1 MGHSTRCRVVGA
13 ACRSA
18 SYLRAVVSGSQEY
31 FCGVFSMSL
40 FSSVEPV
47 RFEGPGTK
55 NEFAYRVYDK
65 DRVILDRRMEDWL
78 KPAVCYWHSFN
89 WPGADIFGGGTLPR
103 PWLGTPITQ
112 AMADTKLDAA
122 FDFFTRLGV
131 RYFTFHDV
139 DAMASVTTLK
149 EHDRSLKTIEAGI
162 AAKMAATGVK
172 LLWGT
177 GNLFSHPRYAGGAA
191 TSPDPEVYARA
202 AAQVR
207 YCLEA
212 THRLGGENY
221 VLWGGREG
229 YDSLLNTDLRRELD
243 QYGRF
248 LAMVVEHKHRI
259 GFKGTI
265 LIEPKPFEPTKH
277 QYDHD
282 VAAVFAFLQRYGLTQ
297 EVKVNIEVN
306 HATLAGLD
314 FEHEIAAARAYGIFG
329 SIDINRGDPR
339 NGWDTDQFPNNAQE
353 LVPAVMQL
361 VEDGGFGNG
370 GFNFDAKLRRQ
381 SVDPQ
386 DLYLA
391 HIGGIDTIARALL
404 AAADIV
410 STAALKKL
418 RDERYRGWDGEL
430 GQRIMKGAFTLAA
443 LADHGAEKNFDPR
456 IPSGRQEL
464 AESIIARHCKY

>member
-1 MGHSTRCRVVGA
+1 MT
-13 ACRSA
+13 
-18 SYLRAVVSGSQEY
+18 
-31 FCGVFSMSL
+31 L

-47 RFEGPGTK
+47 RFEGSGAK
-55 NEFAYRVYDK
+55 SEFAYRVYDK
-65 DRVILDRRMEDWL
+65 DRVVLGKRMEDWL

-89 WPGADIFGGGTLPR
+89 WPGADIFGGGTLTR
-103 PWLGTPITQ
+103 PWIGTSVTQ
-112 AMADTKLDAA
+112 EMADMKLEAA

-139 DAMASVTTLK
+139 DAMATALTLK
-149 EHDRSLKTIEAGI
+149 EHERSLKKIEAGI
-162 AAKMAATGVK
+162 AAKMSATGVK

-177 GNLFSHPRYAGGAA
+177 ANLFSHPRYAGGAA
-191 TSPDPEVYARA
+191 TSPDPEIYAWA

-248 LAMVVEHKHRI
+248 LSMVVEHKHRI

-277 QYDHD
+277 QYDRD
-282 VAAVFAFLQRYGLTQ
+282 VAAVFAFLQRYGLTK

-329 SIDINRGDPR
+329 SIDMNRGDPR

-353 LVPAVMQL
+353 LVPSLIQL
-361 VEDGGFGNG
+361 VQDGGFQTG

-381 SVDPQ
+381 SVDPT
-386 DLYLA
+386 DLFVA
-391 HIGGIDTIARALL
+391 HIGGIDTLARALL
-404 AAADIV
+404 GAADV
-410 STAALKKL
+410 VTEGKL
-418 RDERYRGWDGEL
+418 QKLQDERYQGWNGEL
-430 GQRIMKGAFTLAA
+430 GKKITSGGFNLATLADFA
-443 LADHGAEKNFDPR
+443 TEQGLDPKPR
-456 IPSGRQEL
+456 SGKQEL
-464 AESIIARHCKY
+464 AESIIARNSKY

>member
-1 MGHSTRCRVVGA
+1 
-13 ACRSA
+13 
-18 SYLRAVVSGSQEY
+18 
-31 FCGVFSMSL
+31 MSL

-47 RFEGPGTK
+47 RFAGPDAES
-55 NEFAYRVYDK
+55 EFSYRVYDK
-65 DRVILDRRMEDWL
+65 DRMVLGKSLAQWL

-89 WPGADIFGGGTLPR
+89 WPGADIFGGGTLTR
-103 PWLGTPITQ
+103 PWLGANVTQ
-112 AMADTKLDAA
+112 AMADMKLEAA
-122 FDFFTRLGV
+122 FDFFSRLGV
-131 RYFTFHDV
+131 PYFTFHDV
-139 DAMASVTTLK
+139 DAMASAATLK
-149 EHDRSLKTIEAGI
+149 EHARNLREIETGM
-162 AAKMAATGVK
+162 AAKMAQTGLK

-177 GNLFSHPRYAGGAA
+177 ANLFSHPRYAGGAA
-191 TSPDPEVYARA
+191 TSPDPQVYAWA

-229 YDSLLNTDLRRELD
+229 YDSLLNTDLRQELD

-248 LAMVVEHKHRI
+248 LSMVVEHKHRI
-259 GFKGTI
+259 GFKGAI

-282 VAAVFAFLQRYGLTQ
+282 VSSVFAFLQRYGLTK

-306 HATLAGLD
+306 HATLAGFD

-353 LVPAVMQL
+353 LVPALVQL
-361 VEDGGFGNG
+361 VQDQGFATG

-381 SVDPQ
+381 SVDPS
-386 DLYLA
+386 DLYVA

-404 AAADIV
+404 AAADV
-410 STAALKKL
+410 VTEGKLERLKK
-418 RDERYRGWDGEL
+418 ERYQGWSGEL
-430 GQRIMKGAFTLAA
+430 GKKITAGGFDLVSLSDLATEQGFNPA
-443 LADHGAEKNFDPR
+443 PR
-456 IPSGRQEL
+456 SGRQEL
-464 AESIIARHCKY
+464 AESIIARHSKY

>member
-1 MGHSTRCRVVGA
+1 
-13 ACRSA
+13 
-18 SYLRAVVSGSQEY
+18 
-31 FCGVFSMSL
+31 MSL

-47 RFEGPGTK
+47 RFEGPDAK
-55 NEFAYRVYDK
+55 SEFAYRVYDK
-65 DRVILDRRMEDWL
+65 DRVVLGKRLEDWL

-89 WPGADIFGGGTLPR
+89 WPGADIFGGGTLTR
-103 PWLGTPITQ
+103 PWLGPHVTQ

-177 GNLFSHPRYAGGAA
+177 ANLFSHPRYAGGAA

-248 LAMVVEHKHRI
+248 LAMVVDHKHRI

-282 VAAVFAFLQRYGLTQ
+282 VAAVYAFLQRYGLTK

-314 FEHEIAAARAYGIFG
+314 FEHEIAVARAYDIFG

-353 LVPAVMQL
+353 LVPALVQL
-361 VEDGGFGNG
+361 VEDKGFATG

-381 SVDPQ
+381 SVEPD

-404 AAADIV
+404 AAADV
-410 STAALKKL
+410 VTSGELERLKQ
-418 RDERYRGWDGEL
+418 ERYRGWSGEL
-430 GQRIMKGAFTLAA
+430 GKQITSGSLDLAS
-443 LADHGAEKNFDPR
+443 LADLATAQGLDPAPR
-456 IPSGRQEL
+456 SGRQEL
-464 AESIIARHCKY
+464 AESIIARHSRY

>member
-1 MGHSTRCRVVGA
+1 
-13 ACRSA
+13 
-18 SYLRAVVSGSQEY
+18 
-31 FCGVFSMSL
+31 MSL
-40 FSSVEPV
+40 FSTVEPV
-47 RFEGPGTK
+47 RFAGPGTK
-55 NEFAYRVYDK
+55 NEFSYRVYDK
-65 DRVILDRRMEDWL
+65 DRVVLGKRMEEWL
-78 KPAVCYWHSFN
+78 KVAVCYWHSFN

-103 PWLGTPITQ
+103 PWLGVPITQ
-112 AMADTKLDAA
+112 AMADTKLEAA
-122 FDFFTRLGV
+122 FDFFARLGV
-131 RYFTFHDV
+131 PYFTFHDV
-139 DAMASVTTLK
+139 DAMATAATPAQ
-149 EHDRSLKTIEAGI
+149 HINNLKTIEAGI
-162 AAKMAATGVK
+162 AQKMAATGVK

-177 GNLFSHPRYAGGAA
+177 ANLFSHPRYAGGAA
-191 TSPDPEVYARA
+191 TSPDPEVYAWA

-207 YCLEA
+207 ACLET

-243 QYGRF
+243 QYARF
-248 LAMVVEHKHRI
+248 LSMVVEHKHKI

-282 VAAVFAFLQRYGLTQ
+282 VAAVFAFLQRYGLAK

-314 FEHEIAAARAYGIFG
+314 FEHEIAAARAFGIFG

-353 LVPAVMQL
+353 LVPALVQL
-361 VEDGGFGNG
+361 VEDQGFSTG

-381 SVDPQ
+381 SVDPA

-391 HIGGIDTIARALL
+391 HIGGIDTISRALL

-410 STAALKKL
+410 TDGALARLKQ
-418 RDERYRGWDGEL
+418 ERYQGWSGEL
-430 GQRIMKGAFTLAA
+430 GKRITSGELTLAS
-443 LADHGAEKNFDPR
+443 LADIAIEKGLDPAPR
-456 IPSGRQEL
+456 SGRQEL

>member
-1 MGHSTRCRVVGA
+1 
-13 ACRSA
+13 
-18 SYLRAVVSGSQEY
+18 
-31 FCGVFSMSL
+31 MSL

-47 RFEGPGTK
+47 RFEGAGTK

-65 DRVILDRRMEDWL
+65 ERVVLGKRMEDWL
-78 KPAVCYWHSFN
+78 RPAVCYWHSFN
-89 WPGADIFGGGTLPR
+89 WPGADIFGGGTLNR
-103 PWLGTPITQ
+103 PWLGTPVIQ

-122 FDFFTRLGV
+122 FDFFARLGV

-139 DAMASVTTLK
+139 DAMASAATLK
-149 EHDRSLKTIEAGI
+149 EHDGNLRKIEAGM
-162 AAKMAATGVK
+162 AQKMAATGLK

-177 GNLFSHPRYAGGAA
+177 ANLFTHPRYAGGAA
-191 TSPDPEVYARA
+191 TSPDPEVYAWA

-248 LAMVVEHKHRI
+248 LSMVVEHKHKI
-259 GFKGTI
+259 GFKGAI

-282 VAAVFAFLQRYGLTQ
+282 VAAVFAFLQRYGLTK
-297 EVKVNIEVN
+297 EVRVNIEVN

-314 FEHEIAAARAYGIFG
+314 FEHEIAAARAFGIFG

-353 LVPAVMQL
+353 LVPAFVQL
-361 VEDGGFGNG
+361 VEDKGFTTG

-381 SVDPQ
+381 SVDPA

-404 AAADIV
+404 AAADVV
-410 STAALKKL
+410 SDGGLRSLKQ
-418 RDERYRGWDGEL
+418 ERYQGWNGEL
-430 GQRIMKGAFTLAA
+430 GKRITGGELDLAS
-443 LADHGAEKNFDPR
+443 LADLATEKGLDPAPR
-456 IPSGRQEL
+456 SGRQEL
-464 AESIIARHCKY
+464 AESLIARHCKY

>member
-1 MGHSTRCRVVGA
+1 
-13 ACRSA
+13 
-18 SYLRAVVSGSQEY
+18 
-31 FCGVFSMSL
+31 MSL

-47 RFEGPGTK
+47 RFEGPDAK
-55 NEFAYRVYDK
+55 SEFAYRVYDK
-65 DRVILDRRMEDWL
+65 DRLVLGKRMEDWL

-89 WPGADIFGGGTLPR
+89 WPGADIFGGGTLTR
-103 PWLGTPITQ
+103 PWLGVPVTQ
-112 AMADTKLDAA
+112 QMAEMKLDAA

-131 RYFTFHDV
+131 PYFTFHDV
-139 DAMASVTTLK
+139 DAMASAATLQ

-177 GNLFSHPRYAGGAA
+177 ANLFSHPRYAGGAA
-191 TSPDPEVYARA
+191 TSPDPEVYAWA

-207 YCLEA
+207 ACLEV
-212 THRLGGENY
+212 TRRLGGENY

-282 VAAVFAFLQRYGLTQ
+282 VAAVFAFLQRYGLTK

-314 FEHEIAAARAYGIFG
+314 FEHEIAVARAYDIFG

-353 LVPAVMQL
+353 LVPALVQL
-361 VEDGGFGNG
+361 VEDKGFATG

-381 SVDPQ
+381 SVDPA
-386 DLYLA
+386 DLYVA

-404 AAADIV
+404 AAADV
-410 STAALKKL
+410 VTSGELERLKQ
-418 RDERYRGWDGEL
+418 ERYRGWSGEL
-430 GQRIMKGAFTLAA
+430 GKQITGGALDLAS
-443 LADHGAEKNFDPR
+443 LADLATAKGLNPAPR
-456 IPSGRQEL
+456 SGRQEL
-464 AESIIARHCKY
+464 AESIIARHSHY

>member
-1 MGHSTRCRVVGA
+1 
-13 ACRSA
+13 
-18 SYLRAVVSGSQEY
+18 
-31 FCGVFSMSL
+31 MSL
-40 FSSVEPV
+40 FSTVEPV
-47 RFEGPGTK
+47 RFGGPATR
-55 NEFAYRVYDK
+55 NEFSYRVYDK
-65 DRVILDRRMEDWL
+65 DRVVLGKRMDEWL
-78 KPAVCYWHSFN
+78 KVAVCYWHSFN

-103 PWLGTPITQ
+103 PWLGPRITQ
-112 AMADTKLDAA
+112 EMADTKLEAA
-122 FDFFTRLGV
+122 FDFFQRLGV
-131 RYFTFHDV
+131 PYFTFHDV
-139 DAMASVTTLK
+139 DAMATATTLT
-149 EHDRSLKTIEAGI
+149 EHANNLKKIEAGI

-177 GNLFSHPRYAGGAA
+177 ANLFSHPRYAGGAS
-191 TSPDPEVYARA
+191 TSPDPEVFAWA

-207 YCLEA
+207 CCLET

-243 QYGRF
+243 QYARF
-248 LAMVVEHKHRI
+248 LSMVVEHKHKI

-282 VAAVFAFLQRYGLTQ
+282 VAAVYAFLQRYGLTQ

-314 FEHEIAAARAYGIFG
+314 FEHEIAAARAFGIFG

-353 LVPAVMQL
+353 LVPSLVQL
-361 VEDGGFGNG
+361 LEDEGFTTG

-381 SVDPQ
+381 SVDPS

-391 HIGGIDTIARALL
+391 HIGGIDTISRALL

-410 STAALKKL
+410 TDGGLERLKK
-418 RDERYRGWDGEL
+418 ERYQGWSGEL
-430 GQRIMKGAFTLAA
+430 GKRITSGELNLAS
-443 LADHGAEKNFDPR
+443 LADLATSKGLDPAPR
-456 IPSGRQEL
+456 SGRQEL
-464 AESIIARHCKY
+464 AESLIARHCKY